1 MDVKNLKMK
10 AFAVAATV
18 ALVTTTLGGFATTA
32 SAAGKVLVVDSTF
45 NHKTLDPGREFEPG
59 GNLIDRA
66 LYSTLMTFTG
76 NDAST
81 PVPDIALSFK
91 ASVDAKVFTY
101 KLRKNAKFSDGTKVT
116 SKDVVFSFMRLK
128 NLKGNPASLMDGITA
143 TAPNAYT
150 VVLTSDTSN
159 TAIPVIVCSP
169 SLGIVNS
176 AAVKRE
182 GGLSDASAAQNDKAE
197 IYLNTTSA
205 GSGPYLLK
213 RFSLTSEVD
222 LVANPRYWGSKPKYS
237 KIVIRNTLPQVQLLD
252 VQKGVAQIAM
262 DLSPKQTTGL
272 SALKVTGGV
281 STTVWFLLVNSDSK
295 VSTVTSDPNFQK
307 AVRLGVDYS
316 KLVKFAGTG
325 TIQAAGIIPSAFLG
339 ALKSADAVKRDLVA
353 AKAALAKS
361 SYKGEAI
368 PLSYWG
374 GGAWEGILFD
384 DFAAEVQAQLKE
396 VGISITLAPA
406 SIGDALNTYRA
417 GTEAMGLWFWGPDWP
432 DSSNYTQNFSPGN
445 KVGLRAGWVADAN
458 PAVTTLVN
466 NVAVEP
472 SAAKRL
478 SDYRNYQ
485 LALNQNSPFVP
496 LIQSPVVRV
505 SAKSVKG
512 LAANPIW
519 EINLSDLK

>member
-1 MDVKNLKMK
+1 MNSKNLKRR
-10 AFAVAATV
+10 AIAVAASV
-18 ALVTTTLGGFATTA
+18 ALATASLGGFAGNA
-32 SAAGKVLVVDSTF
+32 NAAGKVLVVDSTF

-81 PVPDIALSFK
+81 PVPDIALSFS
-91 ASVDAKVFTY
+91 ASADAKVFTY
-101 KLRKNAKFSDGTKVT
+101 KLRKNAIFSDGTKVT
-116 SKDVVFSFMRLK
+116 SKDVVFSLMRLK

-143 TAPNAYT
+143 TATGAYT

-176 AAVKRE
+176 ALVKRE
-182 GGLSDASAAQNDKAE
+182 GGLADASAAQNDKAE
-197 IYLNTTSA
+197 IFLNTVSA

-222 LVANPRYWGSKPKYS
+222 LVANPKYWGEKPKYD

-272 SALKVTGGV
+272 SGLKVIGGV

-295 VSTVTSDPNFQK
+295 VSSFTSDPNFQQ
-307 AVRLGVDYS
+307 AVRLGVNYAD
-316 KLVKFAGTG
+316 LVKFAGTG
-325 TIQAAGIIPSAFLG
+325 TIQAAGIIPNAFLG
-339 ALKSADAVKRDLVA
+339 ALKAADAVKRDITA

-384 DFAAEVQAQLKE
+384 DFAAKVQAQLKE
-396 VGISITLAPA
+396 VGINITLAPA
-406 SIGDALNTYRA
+406 SIGDALSTYRA
-417 GTEAMGLWFWGPDWP
+417 GSEAMGLWFWGPDWP
-432 DSSNYTQNFSPGN
+432 DSSNYSQNFSPGN
-445 KVGLRAGWVADAN
+445 KVGLRAGWAADAN
-458 PAVTTLVN
+458 PVVTNLVN
-466 NVAVEP
+466 SVAVEP

-478 SDYRNYQ
+478 ADYRNYQ
-485 LALNQNSPFVP
+485 LELNKNSPFVP

-505 SAKSVKG
+505 AAKSVKG

-519 EINLSDLK
+519 EINLADLK